1 MKNVWK
7 LVVGLVLLAALYYLI
22 GITRVIEKIAS
33 VNPFFVILA
42 AALLVFSL
50 VLSGLNVL
58 ISVWPFRK
66 ISFSKAVKYYFFSWS
81 VGFLGPGK
89 VGDFSIIP
97 LLQKDGITAGQATAS
112 AILNKTTTVF
122 TLFFLS
128 AFGVLFFFEPSYA
141 FQLILAGVAILAVFV
156 FLVWTPMG
164 RSWIKKILGKK
175 SAWFAGFGIAM
186 DSYFSKH
193 RDIVILNELVT
204 VAQWLTLAVFTL
216 ALFWGF
222 GFFPSFWDV
231 VFVAC
236 ISSVVSL
243 IPISPNGIGVRE
255 VTYTFLAGLAGWP
268 AVTTV
273 SVIAVSLAIHYAI
286 VVVTFVFF
294 AGEIKGIL
302 KIQGPENGG
311 A

>member
-1 MKNVWK
+1 M
-7 LVVGLVLLAALYYLI
+7 VGLVLLAALYYLI

-175 SAWFAGFGIAM
+175 APGL
-186 DSYFSKH
+186 
-193 RDIVILNELVT
+193 RDLESPWTVIFQST
-204 VAQWLTLAVFTL
+204 AT
-216 ALFWGF
+216 
-222 GFFPSFWDV
+222 
-231 VFVAC
+231 
-236 ISSVVSL
+236 SL
-243 IPISPNGIGVRE
+243 S
-255 VTYTFLAGLAGWP
+255 
-268 AVTTV
+268 
-273 SVIAVSLAIHYAI
+273 
-286 VVVTFVFF
+286 
-294 AGEIKGIL
+294 
-302 KIQGPENGG
+302 
-311 A
+311 